1 MDIKEVVTDIQHAY
15 QKNKSTQTALF
26 QFINK
31 IYNILEDELSPL
43 GVFLDLSKAYDT
55 IDHDV
60 LLNKLNLY
68 GIRGTSLQWIK
79 SYLHNREQQVLI
91 KVDIRKIVSEGIK
104 VKMGIPQGSVLGPVL
119 FILYVNDIKS
129 ITIDE
134 TWCHISTYADDTN
147 ILVQGQTIS
156 DLKYRTAEVFN
167 VSKEWFTKNKLIIN
181 PEKTN
186 LVLFKTNKANLN
198 APETLNIGDIPVTM
212 SKTVKFLGLLVDD
225 TLSWSEHVE
234 FVCHKLART
243 MYSLRILKKYIDQG
257 TLKIFYHAA
266 FESHVRYGI
275 VMYGRCSTIQ
285 KIFIMQ
291 KRTLRIMLGMK
302 ARDSCRGKFRSNN
315 ILTVYAIHIH
325 TRMCF
330 IFKKERISVLSVG
343 TSDCLP
349 YTLLLL

>member
-1 MDIKEVVTDIQHAY
+1 
-15 QKNKSTQTALF
+15 
-26 QFINK
+26 
-31 IYNILEDELSPL
+31 
-43 GVFLDLSKAYDT
+43 
-55 IDHDV
+55 
-60 LLNKLNLY
+60 
-68 GIRGTSLQWIK
+68 
-79 SYLHNREQQVLI
+79 
-91 KVDIRKIVSEGIK
+91 
-104 VKMGIPQGSVLGPVL
+104 
-119 FILYVNDIKS
+119 
-129 ITIDE
+129 
-134 TWCHISTYADDTN
+134 
-147 ILVQGQTIS
+147 
-156 DLKYRTAEVFN
+156 
-167 VSKEWFTKNKLIIN
+167 
-181 PEKTN
+181 
-186 LVLFKTNKANLN
+186 
-198 APETLNIGDIPVTM
+198 
-212 SKTVKFLGLLVDD
+212 
-225 TLSWSEHVE
+225 
-234 FVCHKLART
+234 